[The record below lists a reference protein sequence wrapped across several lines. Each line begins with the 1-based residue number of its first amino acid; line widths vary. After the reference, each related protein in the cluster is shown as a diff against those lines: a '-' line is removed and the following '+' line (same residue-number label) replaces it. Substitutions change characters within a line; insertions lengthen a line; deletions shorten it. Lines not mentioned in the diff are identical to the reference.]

1 MLDRD
6 RQLLAGQTDVLFMIA
21 RDAPATETLAAIVRL
36 AELLEPAAI
45 AGVTIVDRAE
55 RELEMA
61 VFPSLEKDFADA
73 IAGVPLGPPHVGTL

>member
-1 MLDRD
+1 
-6 RQLLAGQTDVLFMIA
+6 MIA
-21 RDAPATETLAAIVRL
+21 RDAPATETL
-36 AELLEPAAI
+36 AAI